1 MKNRTKEEKID
12 LYLPI
17 ICALV
22 YIASYLGRHS
32 YNSNITQ
39 IREALG
45 MSYTESGLVTTFFF
59 FAYGAGQFIHGFL
72 CRHYKEK
79 VIIPIVLSVCALINL
94 LVFCGIDFAYYK
106 YLWLINGILLSVLW
120 PLLIR
125 VLAKHLE
132 SKSLPK
138 ATILMA
144 GSATAGYCCTY
155 LLSAIF
161 AAIGSYQL
169 SFLVATI
176 VLIVV
181 AIVWIVFYSRLGL
194 DKMGVRLNQEKTE
207 QVKAPVTASNIT
219 QKSGSLIWL
228 IVCLSVYCIF
238 CNTIKDGL
246 HVWVPSILMSK
257 FELSG
262 SLSTF
267 LSIILS
273 VFGLFASMLSV
284 KMNEKM
290 KNYLIESELLF
301 AFVSILI
308 LLIVALLETT
318 YILLTLICLG
328 IVALFMHTAC
338 SIMTSIAPLELR
350 EKMDSGVLAGV
361 LNGFCYVGSIICS
374 YGLGLIAD
382 NFGWNAVFYFLFV
395 LAAIPSVVL
404 LVKCGIK
411 LTRRIIKTK

>member
-22 YIASYLGRHS
+22 YISSYLGRHS

-39 IREALG
+39 IREALN

-72 CRHYKEK
+72 CRYYNEK
-79 VIIPIVLSVCALINL
+79 YIIPVVLSVSAIMNL
-94 LVFCGIDFAYYK
+94 LVFCGIDFVYYK

-125 VLAKHLE
+125 VLAKHLAGN
-132 SKSLPK
+132 SLPK
-138 ATILMA
+138 ATVLMA

-161 AAIGSYQL
+161 AAINFYQL

-176 VLIVV
+176 TMIVV
-181 AIVWIVFYSRLGL
+181 ATLWVISYNRLEL
-194 DKMGVRLNQEKTE
+194 EKMGVRLNQEEVK
-207 QVKAPVTASNIT
+207 QSKAPVATENAPAT
-219 QKSGSLIWL
+219 KKSLMWL
-228 IVCLSVYCIF
+228 IVCLSIYCIF

-267 LSIILS
+267 LSITLS

-284 KMNEKM
+284 KINAKMN
-290 KNYLIESELLF
+290 NYILESEMLF
-301 AFVSILI
+301 AFVSVLI
-308 LLIVALLETT
+308 LAIIGLLETT
-318 YILLTLICLG
+318 QIVLTLICLG
-328 IVALFMHTAC
+328 IVALFMHSAC

-374 YGLGLIAD
+374 YGLGVIAD
-382 NFGWNAVFYFLFV
+382 NFGWTAVFYFLFI
-395 LAAIPSVVL
+395 LAAIPSAVL
-404 LVKCGIK
+404 LIRYGIK
-411 LTRRIIKTK
+411 LTKRIINTK

>member
-22 YIASYLGRHS
+22 YVSSYLGRHS

-72 CRHYKEK
+72 CRHYNEK
-79 VIIPIVLSVCALINL
+79 YIIPVVLSVSAIMNL
-94 LVFCGIDFAYYK
+94 LVFCGIDFVYYK

-125 VLAKHLE
+125 VLAKHLAG
-132 SKSLPK
+132 KSLPK
-138 ATILMA
+138 ATVLMA

-161 AAIGSYQL
+161 AAINFYQL

-176 VLIVV
+176 TMIVV
-181 AIVWIVFYSRLGL
+181 ATLWVISYNRLEL
-194 DKMGVRLNQEKTE
+194 KKMGVRLNQEEVK
-207 QVKAPVTASNIT
+207 QSKAPVATENAPATKN
-219 QKSGSLIWL
+219 SLIWL
-228 IVCLSVYCIF
+228 IVCLAIYCIF

-284 KMNEKM
+284 KINAKMN
-290 KNYLIESELLF
+290 NYILESEILF
-301 AFVSILI
+301 ALVSVLI
-308 LLIVALLETT
+308 LAIIALLETT
-318 YILLTLICLG
+318 QIVLTLICLG
-328 IVALFMHTAC
+328 IVALFMHSAC

-374 YGLGLIAD
+374 YGLGVIAD
-382 NFGWNAVFYFLFV
+382 NFGWTAVFYFLFI
-395 LAAIPSVVL
+395 LAAIPSAVL
-404 LVKCGIK
+404 LVRYGIK
-411 LTRRIIKTK
+411 LTKRIINTK